1 MNEISINNLNTEQ
14 KEAIGLLSI
23 GTFLEYFDLM
33 LYVHMAVLLNELFFP
48 KTDMKTASLL
58 SAFSFCSTF
67 VFRPIGAV
75 IFGWIG
81 DNMGRK
87 ITVILTT
94 LMMGVSCIVM
104 ATLPTYAEI
113 GIKAAWIV
121 TICRIIQGMASMGEA
136 ISAELYLTE
145 AIKPP
150 SQYPAVALI
159 SVFIAIGMMCALGVS
174 SFVTS
179 SGYNWRYAFW
189 LGTFIA
195 VIGGAARTKLRETP
209 DFADAKRNLE
219 KISNKAGLNK
229 EKFQKSSIWT
239 EKVNKKTALSL
250 FLIQCS
256 WPACFYFAY
265 FYCGNILKT
274 SFGYNTIQIINHNF
288 ILSIV
293 QLISVVGLTF
303 LSYFIYPMKI
313 VRFKLVVFSILTLLC
328 PLWLFNVKNASEL
341 LIFQSIFIIFIS
353 CSVPAVPIF
362 FKHFPVFKRFTYIG
376 VSYALSRA
384 LVYLIT
390 SFGFVYI
397 TEYLGHWG
405 ILVILVPINIG
416 FAFGFQHFESL
427 NKKE

>member
-1 MNEISINNLNTEQ
+1 
-14 KEAIGLLSI
+14 
-23 GTFLEYFDLM
+23 
-33 LYVHMAVLLNELFFP
+33 
-48 KTDMKTASLL
+48 
-58 SAFSFCSTF
+58 
-67 VFRPIGAV
+67 
-75 IFGWIG
+75 
-81 DNMGRK
+81 
-87 ITVILTT
+87 
-94 LMMGVSCIVM
+94 
-104 ATLPTYAEI
+104 
-113 GIKAAWIV
+113 
-121 TICRIIQGMASMGEA
+121 
-136 ISAELYLTE
+136 
-145 AIKPP
+145 
-150 SQYPAVALI
+150 
-159 SVFIAIGMMCALGVS
+159 MCALGVS

-189 LGTFIA
+189 FGTFIA

-219 KISNKAGLNK
+219 KISDKAGLNK

-362 FKHFPVFKRFTYIG
+362 FKHFPVFKRFTYTG